1 MKISQP
7 VLFIAGE
14 KDNVIRGAN
23 AEQLTGL
30 MKNAVTDLRGVK
42 VLPGAGHWIQQ
53 ERPDESNAA
62 ILEFLKSLPRP

>member
-23 AEQLTGL
+23 AEQLTAL
-30 MKNAVTDLRGVK
+30 MNNAVTDLRGVK
-42 VLPGAGHWIQQ
+42 VFPDAGHWIQQ
-53 ERPDESNAA
+53 ERPEETNAA
-62 ILEFLKSLPRP
+62 VLGFLKSLR

>member
-1 MKISQP
+1 
-7 VLFIAGE
+7 
-14 KDNVIRGAN
+14 
-23 AEQLTGL
+23 

-42 VLPGAGHWIQQ
+42 VFPGAGPWIQQ